1 MVDLNPF
8 EKALSR
14 LLGGE
19 KLKKI
24 QGVKVGIAG
33 AGGLGS
39 NCAQFLVRSGFK
51 RFCIVDFDTVEE
63 GNLNRQF
70 FFSVQV
76 GRKKVDALKENLLSI
91 NPDLEIEALHKK
103 IEEENLKF
111 LFNDC
116 HAVVEALDSAV
127 CKRMLVEHFMGTGK
141 LLVAASGLAGW
152 GKSDDI
158 RIHRIRENFFLVGDL
173 VSGVGPDRPPMA
185 PMVVTAAAKQ
195 ADIVLGYFL
204 ANPDGG
210 VSDGD

>member
-1 MVDLNPF
+1 MNPF
-8 EKALSR
+8 EKALVKF
-14 LLGGE
+14 LGKE
-19 KLKKI
+19 KLERI

-51 RFCIVDFDTVEE
+51 RLCIVDFDTVEE
-63 GNLNRQF
+63 SNLNRQF
-70 FFSVQV
+70 YFSGQI
-76 GRKKVDALKENLLSI
+76 GRKKVDALKENLFSI
-91 NPDLEIEALHKK
+91 NPGLEIEILELK
-103 IEEENLKF
+103 IEEDNIGD

-116 HAVVEALDSAV
+116 RAVVEALDSAV